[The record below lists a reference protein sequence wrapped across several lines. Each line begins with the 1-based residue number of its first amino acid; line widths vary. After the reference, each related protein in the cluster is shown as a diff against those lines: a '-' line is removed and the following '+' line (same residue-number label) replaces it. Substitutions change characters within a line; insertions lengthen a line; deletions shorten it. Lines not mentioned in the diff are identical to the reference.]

1 MGEKF
6 ILTFYKGRA
15 IQIPYTTPIK
25 KDFDLASL
33 AEENGISLSDIDME
47 ELSIGLEEELEHSDV
62 TGGELK
68 PTFQIVVA
76 HLKEDP
82 KYYSKLEEA
91 GLVAKGGPGSGR
103 RPEGGE
109 TNLGQATVTHSGVSS
124 VLQRNRLFRD
134 SDIRLGS
141 DGTYVS
147 IKHPDLQ
154 SVSRVLRNNGYSE
167 HKIVGDAIH
176 VSARMR

>member
-103 RPEGGE
+103 KPEGKSIGDDE
-109 TNLGQATVTHSGVSS
+109 LVAMQVKASREGDMKTWREINS
-124 VLQRNRLFRD
+124 
-134 SDIRLGS
+134 IRAKR
-141 DGTYVS
+141 
-147 IKHPDLQ
+147 I
-154 SVSRVLRNNGYSE
+154 NG
-167 HKIVGDAIH
+167 
-176 VSARMR
+176 